1 MKKERIL
8 ELLSNFIGY
17 CDELKERESAE
28 DRELF
33 FCENMGMTK
42 EELDYFGISIESEV

>member
-1 MKKERIL
+1 MEKERVL
-8 ELLSNFIGY
+8 ELLNNFVAY

-33 FCENMGMTK
+33 FCDNMGMTK
-42 EELDYFGISIESEV
+42 EELEYFGIEL